1 MVEISYYFSVLSP
14 WAYFA
19 GDRLEEAAARHDAQ
33 IAYKPVDAATVFSE
47 TGGLPLA
54 KRPPARLAYREQ
66 ELRRTSAKTGMPYH
80 FQPAHWPTDAI
91 PASAA
96 IIALDQAGGDAGALA
111 RALLSAVWVEQLN
124 IAESD
129 VVADKLALVGGDAAA
144 LAGAMEAAKEVYA
157 QNTREAIEC
166 GVFGVPFYLI
176 GDEKFWGQ
184 DRIDDVEVH
193 LSRL

>member
-1 MVEISYYFSVLSP
+1 MAAIDYYFSVLSP

-19 GDRLEEAAARHDAQ
+19 GSRLEEIAGRQGAS
-33 IAYKPVDAATVFSE
+33 IAYKPVDAMKVFSE
-47 TGGLPLA
+47 TGGLPMA

-80 FQPAHWPTDAI
+80 FQPAHWPTDAV

-96 IIALDQAGGDAGALA
+96 IIALAQAGGDAGALT
-111 RALLSAVWVEQLN
+111 RAFLTAVWVEQLD
-124 IAESD
+124 IATPE
-129 VVADKLALVGGDAAA
+129 VVADKLASVGGDAAA
-144 LAGAMEAAKEVYA
+144 LAGAMEAAREVYA
-157 QNTREAIEC
+157 QNTREAVER

-184 DRIDDVEVH
+184 DRLDDVEAH
-193 LSRL
+193 LARL